1 MGGVVT
7 KPRSTSLGQIEPALG
22 STVRSIFPYLAAALG
37 VLALVW
43 AVSFG
48 TLPPA
53 DFTFS
58 NGSEIKT
65 VDPATVTGQPEG
77 RIVWALFEGLTA
89 WHPETLEPIPGVAE
103 RWEPSEDERT
113 YTFYLREDAR
123 WSDGSPV
130 TAADFVWSFRRFLHP
145 QTASEYTSLMSSV
158 VGAENYTKARFEVG
172 DRVEVELPD
181 APPPDRPFASGT
193 IVRGKLL
200 AIEDDTKDPGEN
212 GPSDATKPVY
222 VVEVEGRPRR
232 FQQKAQLPGT
242 EDYRW
247 LLPDFRQVGI
257 EAPSS
262 RVVVFRLKHPVP
274 YFTQLLGFYPL
285 SPVNR
290 RCLEIHGYPAWTK
303 PENIVVN
310 GPFMLKFRRIRDRIR
325 LVKNPFYWDRENVR
339 LNVIDALAVESNP
352 TNLNLY
358 MTGQVDWITAVPTEV
373 VPDLLKREEG
383 DFVPDPYLSTYY
395 YLINVSRP
403 PLDDVRVR
411 RALAA
416 AIDKREIVEK
426 ITRAGQKPA
435 RSIIPPKLCESLA
448 YNPALCAPYD
458 AAAAR
463 RLLAEAG
470 YPGGRNFRRVEILYN
485 FMESHE
491 AIAELIQSQWKRNL
505 GIDVGLAKQEWPSYL
520 SSRRLGKYD
529 VARAGWIGDY
539 PDPNTFLELFISDD
553 PNNQTGWANPEY
565 DRLVLAAQQEP
576 DEAKRMR
583 TFEQAERIL
592 MDQMPVI
599 PLYSYVDQNMVRSYV
614 QGWYRTLQDVHP
626 LKNVWIDEEKKR
638 KVLQAEGLW

>member
-1 MGGVVT
+1 LCLTV
-7 KPRSTSLGQIEPALG
+7 KSTFA
-22 STVRSIFPYLAAALG
+22 YLAAAFCL
-37 VLALVW
+37 LALVW

-65 VDPATVTGQPEG
+65 VDPAIVTGQPEG
-77 RIVWALFEGLTA
+77 RIVWALFEGLCA
-89 WHPETLEPIPGVAE
+89 WDPKTLEAVPGVAE
-103 RWEPSEDERT
+103 RWEQSEDKRT
-113 YTFYLREDAR
+113 YTFYLRDAAR
-123 WSDGSPV
+123 WSDGTPV
-130 TAADFVWSFRRFLHP
+130 TAGDFVWSYRRFLHP
-145 QTASEYTSLMSSV
+145 QTASEYAYLLWYV
-158 VGAENYTKARFEVG
+158 DGAEAYTGAKVESG
-172 DRVEVELPD
+172 NRVEVELSD
-181 APPPDRPFASGT
+181 DPPPERPFAAGT
-193 IVRGKLL
+193 IVRGELV
-200 AIEDDTKDPGEN
+200 AIEGGTETGSEN
-212 GPSDATKPVY
+212 GFPGGTKPVY
-222 VVEVEGRPRR
+222 VVEIDGRRRR
-232 FQQKAQLPGT
+232 FQQNAQLPGT

-247 LLPDFRQVGI
+247 LLPDFHSVGI
-257 EAPSS
+257 DAPDS

-285 SPVNR
+285 CPVNR
-290 RCLEIHGYPAWTK
+290 RCVETHGYPAWTK

-310 GPFMLKFRRIRDRIR
+310 GPFVLKFRRIRDRIR
-325 LVKNPFYWDRENVR
+325 LVKNPSYWDREQVR
-339 LNVIDALAVESNP
+339 LNVVDALAVESNP

-358 MTGQVDWITAVPTEV
+358 MTGQVDWIPAVPTEV
-373 VPDLLKREEG
+373 VPELLKREEK

-416 AIDKREIVEK
+416 AVDKRQIVEK

-435 RSIIPPKLCESLA
+435 RSLVPPQLSDSAGYRPAQCE
-448 YNPALCAPYD
+448 PYD
-458 AAAAR
+458 VAAAR

-470 YPGGRNFRRVEILYN
+470 YPGGRNFPRIEILYN
-485 FMESHE
+485 TMESHQ

-505 GIDVGLAKQEWPSYL
+505 GIDAGLVNQEWPSYL
-520 SSRRLGKYD
+520 NSRRLGKYD

-539 PDPNTFLELFISDD
+539 LDPNTFLELFISDN
-553 PNNQTGWANPEY
+553 PNNQTRWANAEY
-565 DRLVLAAQQEP
+565 DRLVLAAQQEV

-614 QGWYRTLQDVHP
+614 KGWYRNLQDVHP
-626 LKNVWIDEEKKR
+626 LKDVWIDQEEKR
-638 KVLQAEGLW
+638 KVLEAEGLW